1 MQSPLIFFEP
11 SGSALAEVIAIDH
24 TGERESGNAWYRPV
38 RLKHVE
44 CVRLGTPGNADWEA
58 AHMTQLRMSLTMG
71 LLFWLMLG
79 ACEQQ
84 GPPPKPIGAATN
96 KHVEETRPLP
106 SRSDAD
112 AMIQNMKVP
121 MEDARQ
127 TEDVLKGAAGRT
139 RQQSEQT
146 TP

>member
-1 MQSPLIFFEP
+1 
-11 SGSALAEVIAIDH
+11 
-24 TGERESGNAWYRPV
+24 
-38 RLKHVE
+38 
-44 CVRLGTPGNADWEA
+44 
-58 AHMTQLRMSLTMG
+58 MTQLRMSLTMG
-71 LLFWLMLG
+71 LLFWLTLG

-121 MEDARQ
+121 MEAARQ

-139 RQQSEQT
+139 RQHTEQT

>member
-1 MQSPLIFFEP
+1 MAQ
-11 SGSALAEVIAIDH
+11 
-24 TGERESGNAWYRPV
+24 
-38 RLKHVE
+38 LK
-44 CVRLGTPGNADWEA
+44 
-58 AHMTQLRMSLTMG
+58 MSLTMG
-71 LLFWLMLG
+71 LLFWLTLG

-112 AMIQNMKVP
+112 AMIQNMKMP
-121 MEDARQ
+121 MESARQ
-127 TEDVLKGAAGRT
+127 TEDVLKGAADRT
-139 RQQSEQT
+139 RQHTEQT

>member
-1 MQSPLIFFEP
+1 
-11 SGSALAEVIAIDH
+11 
-24 TGERESGNAWYRPV
+24 
-38 RLKHVE
+38 
-44 CVRLGTPGNADWEA
+44 
-58 AHMTQLRMSLTMG
+58 MTHSRMSLTMG
-71 LLFWLMLG
+71 LLLLLTLG
-79 ACEQQ
+79 ACERQ

-96 KHVEETRPLP
+96 KHVEETPSLP

-112 AMIQNMKVP
+112 AMIQNMKTP

-127 TEDVLKGAAGRT
+127 TEDVLKGAADRT

>member
-1 MQSPLIFFEP
+1 
-11 SGSALAEVIAIDH
+11 
-24 TGERESGNAWYRPV
+24 
-38 RLKHVE
+38 
-44 CVRLGTPGNADWEA
+44 
-58 AHMTQLRMSLTMG
+58 MTQLRMSLTMG
-71 LLFWLMLG
+71 LLLWLTLG

-112 AMIQNMKVP
+112 AMIQNMKMP
-121 MEDARQ
+121 MEGARQ
-127 TEDVLKGAAGRT
+127 TEDVLKGAADRT
-139 RQQSEQT
+139 RQHTEQT